1 MVFKYWRPSFLE
13 SRNSV
18 IHFHDVVYISDML
31 WTLDRKLIEEDFSD
45 KLRPVL
51 MATLRELNCRR
62 VLFNDSTPS
71 VGMSYYK
78 RTGNQ
83 DGGSCDGS
91 ELQSDFGAH
100 CHQVWFWGWLETA
113 KQKRHILDGMEGPF
127 LFCCVTWKQQLL
139 CFCPGQLLCGVPCG
153 LHHCEIISLVWNHS
167 PVSHKPI
174 TFWKSDR
181 FVAYSRS
188 ICAVRF
194 SDCGLII
201 DCATSPTMTIFWD
214 SKTSHC
220 RRACVAP
227 SGQQSEPNCQNGRGT
242 LTLKKESVFSRQAL
256 SHNTRLFFGKH
267 RILF

>member
-1 MVFKYWRPSFLE
+1 MAV
-13 SRNSV
+13 NSKV
-18 IHFHDVVYISDML
+18 
-31 WTLDRKLIEEDFSD
+31 TLDLT
-45 KLRPVL
+45 
-51 MATLRELNCRR
+51 AN
-62 VLFNDSTPS
+62 
-71 VGMSYYK
+71 
-78 RTGNQ
+78 
-83 DGGSCDGS
+83 
-91 ELQSDFGAH
+91 
-100 CHQVWFWGWLETA
+100 QVWFWGWLETA

-174 TFWKSDR
+174 TFRKSDR
-181 FVAYSRS
+181 FVAYRQQINLCSQ
-188 ICAVRF
+188 IFRF
-194 SDCGLII
+194 CGLII

-242 LTLKKESVFSRQAL
+242 LTLKKESVFSRQTFCLTIQGFSLESIESYL
-256 SHNTRLFFGKH
+256 SPV
-267 RILF
+267 